1 MSRRKVLQIIGFT
14 SGSFLVTVL
23 GKTLFQSS
31 PDQVVKVDASGN
43 IINRQFLNIKYF
55 TEDLGNGITLEM
67 ASIPGGNFLMGSPVD
82 EEKADSSE
90 TPQHNVTV
98 KPFLI
103 GKFVVTQQQYEAIMG
118 KNPSLF
124 KGEKYPVEQVSWND
138 AIEFCKKLTE
148 KTGRTYRLPSEAE
161 WEYACRAGTSTA
173 FYFGETITTDLA
185 NYNASNYSYGD
196 APNGQYRGRTT
207 EVGSFPPNSF
217 GLYDM
222 HGNVYEWC
230 QDMWH
235 KNYNGA
241 PNDGSAWIRNTN
253 DPRRVLRGGSWRYYA
268 DLCRSARRY
277 YNKPELKFSHYGFRV
292 ACSEIPKLIW

>member
-1 MSRRKVLQIIGFT
+1 
-14 SGSFLVTVL
+14 
-23 GKTLFQSS
+23 
-31 PDQVVKVDASGN
+31 
-43 IINRQFLNIKYF
+43 
-55 TEDLGNGITLEM
+55 M
-67 ASIPGGNFLMGSPVD
+67 AAIPGGNFLMGSPVD

-90 TPQHNVTV
+90 TPQHKVTV

-103 GKFVVTQQQYEAIMG
+103 GKFAVTQQQYEAITG

-148 KTGRTYRLPSEAE
+148 KTGRTYRLTSEAE

-173 FYFGETITTDLA
+173 FHFGETITTDLA
-185 NYNASNYSYGD
+185 NYNASKYSYAN
-196 APNGQYRGRTT
+196 APNGQYRRRTT

-230 QDMWH
+230 QDIWH

-241 PNDGSAWIRNTN
+241 PNDGSAWISNASS
-253 DPRRVLRGGSWRYYA
+253 PRRVLRGGSWRYYA
-268 DLCRSARRY
+268 HLCRSARRY

-292 ACSEIPKLIW
+292 ACSEIPKFV